1 MLTKISGLL
10 CISRY
15 KLYLH
20 PIRGIVARE
29 MIDLSDLGHTD
40 GADQSSKGRGSFLQG
55 GHKPAMLSLGDEA
68 LGSQWMRSLTM
79 LGEDSLILG

>member
-20 PIRGIVARE
+20 LIRGIVARE

-40 GADQSSKGRGSFLQG
+40 GADQSSKGRGSFRQG
-55 GHKPAMLSLGDEA
+55 GHKPALAEFRRHGIGESMDE
-68 LGSQWMRSLTM
+68 MIKEIR
-79 LGEDSLILG
+79 